1 MTFAPPA
8 GWPRI
13 SSSLVYDEPKKAIDF
28 LCKAFGFELKLLV
41 EHDGIV
47 AHSQLV
53 MDGGLIMVGGPDEKS
68 RAWRKSPHAVGGANT
83 QALMV
88 FVPDV
93 EAHFAHA
100 KKAGAKIVT
109 EPKTNDYGEEYWAD
123 RSYECEDLEGHH
135 WYFVQRIRDPKK
147 QG

>member
-28 LCKAFGFELKLLV
+28 LCNAFGFELQLLV
-41 EHDGIV
+41 EHDGVV

-53 MDGGLIMVGGPDEKS
+53 MDGGLIMVGDAKAAARP
-68 RAWRKSPHAVGGANT
+68 WRKSPLGVGGANT
-83 QALMV
+83 QSLMV

-100 KKAGAKIVT
+100 KKSGAKIVT
-109 EPKTNDYGEEYWAD
+109 EPTTNDYGEEYWSD
-123 RSYECEDLEGHH
+123 RTYECEDVEGHH
-135 WYFVQRIRDPKK
+135 WYFVQRIRSPRK
-147 QG
+147 